1 MSVHL
6 IAPAPMA
13 HTIATTKKG
22 LATIFGTTTVKR
34 PVSTQVASPSSPNRQ
49 ASSLVVSGVSPSY
62 IIALSIASLFPGN
75 GTKRSSMDRAAE
87 RDWKDQAK
95 QVFQLST
102 INDRGHFLPPTP
114 TEKDYK
120 ENIKENGEDYFA
132 TIVSTPPEIVRTF
145 LSTES
150 TISPGMFSLPSNKI
164 KRHTIPSF
172 SAPSSAASIV
182 KGDNNITPHHQVCV
196 TAPAESLSTPPSSPP
211 TVLHKDTYFLASPPD
226 TPRLSQEQQR
236 QQQQRQQQQR
246 QQQQR
251 QQQLRRAEDI
261 RRRSRAQISFLTG
274 SAMEEEED
282 EEGLSDALSDP
293 FSSPFFS
300 PSPPDLIM
308 DEEGDHSSS
317 GSDSSISSS
326 AIASPNTSPRN
337 SMTLPQKEHIRKMNE
352 QKLRSQNFEGELR
365 LGY

>member
-34 PVSTQVASPSSPNRQ
+34 PVSTQVASPSSRNRQ
-49 ASSLVVSGVSPSY
+49 TSSLVISGVSPSY
-62 IIALSIASLFPGN
+62 IIALSIASLFPSN
-75 GTKRSSMDRAAE
+75 DTKRSSMDRAAE

-120 ENIKENGEDYFA
+120 ENMKENGEDYFA

-172 SAPSSAASIV
+172 SAPSSAASTV
-182 KGDNNITPHHQVCV
+182 KDDNDITPHHQVCIP
-196 TAPAESLSTPPSSPP
+196 APAESLSTPPSSPP
-211 TVLHKDTYFLASPPD
+211 NVLHKDTHFLSSPPD
-226 TPRLSQEQQR
+226 TPRLSQE
-236 QQQQRQQQQR
+236 
-246 QQQQR
+246 QQR

-274 SAMEEEED
+274 STMEEEEEEE
-282 EEGLSDALSDP
+282 EEGFSDALSDP

-300 PSPPDLIM
+300 SSPPDLIM

-337 SMTLPQKEHIRKMNE
+337 SVTLLQKEHIRKMNE
-352 QKLRSQNFEGELR
+352 QKLRAQNFEGELR